1 MVWRVMP
8 MSQESFTVSN
18 TLRREIDV
26 SPEGLAEC
34 VRITSSLCAGLN
46 EEMIFIRPMKEQ
58 ERIIMMK
65 MPVIESV

>member
-1 MVWRVMP
+1 
-8 MSQESFTVSN
+8 MSQESFTVPN

-34 VRITSSLCAGLN
+34 VRITSSLC
-46 EEMIFIRPMKEQ
+46 KEQ